1 MYVLPLGLRS
11 TKSLFVL
18 LSDVYTFYLVE
29 PKWSKVSAI
38 AHTAYGH
45 SRPSYAA
52 SSIDPHSPLGL
63 AARLGEQSSVG
74 AQEQGGFRRFIAVA
88 EKLPE

>member
-45 SRPSYAA
+45 SRPSLEC
-52 SSIDPHSPLGL
+52 P
-63 AARLGEQSSVG
+63 
-74 AQEQGGFRRFIAVA
+74 GGGNALRYRCVM
-88 EKLPE
+88 